1 MRIDMKTKSIL
12 CSLLTALTLWSCGD
26 KDDKEILEP
35 VRIDLP
41 ICELTPA
48 PPTSGEPVVATRHSY
63 KPIELEGGQKK
74 MNASLQEFS
83 WKLFKEVFA
92 NREEDTNLMISPI
105 SLAIDLGMF
114 LNGVTG
120 TTQQELLKTIG
131 FYDYSMEQVNAFLQT
146 MQTGIENADEA
157 AIFKSA
163 NSFWYNQ
170 HYKANEAFLNA
181 IKTHYEAEAKAVDF
195 SNPQTAKDINDWC
208 ADKTNGRI
216 SELLRET
223 SEDDVFHLLNAVYF
237 KASWVDPFEKEET
250 QPQPFHF
257 ANGQTADVDMM
268 HLNFET
274 LYLENNLYQMAY
286 KPFVDGAFQM
296 VFILPKENVKMED
309 AIPTFLANYHNVV
322 RNDITYQLPE
332 VYLVDLYAPKF
343 TSEYTEKHLLE
354 YMQHINPSLQI
365 SNNDLKIIDD
375 KDSYS
380 LSASQKTFFLMD
392 EEGAEAAAVTDIAD
406 VESVPEPVTMRLD
419 RPFFYAIVESRT
431 LCPLFMG
438 YYGK

>member
-83 WKLFKEVFA
+83 WKLFKEVYA
-92 NREEDTNLMISPI
+92 NREPSTNLMISPI

-170 HYKANEAFLNA
+170 HYKANEAFLTA

-216 SELLRET
+216 SKLLEST

-250 QPQPFHF
+250 QPQPFHY
-257 ANGQTADVDMM
+257 ANGQSADVDMM

-274 LYLENNLYQMAY
+274 SYAEGEKFEIGV
-286 KPFVDGAFQM
+286 KPFVDYAFQFY
-296 VFILPKENVKMED
+296 FILPKEGYSMQEI
-309 AIPTFLANYHNVV
+309 IP
-322 RNDITYQLPE
+322 
-332 VYLVDLYAPKF
+332 
-343 TSEYTEKHLLE
+343 
-354 YMQHINPSLQI
+354 
-365 SNNDLKIIDD
+365 
-375 KDSYS
+375 
-380 LSASQKTFFLMD
+380 
-392 EEGAEAAAVTDIAD
+392 D
-406 VESVPEPVTMRLD
+406 VQN
-419 RPFFYAIVESRT
+419 
-431 LCPLFMG
+431 FMV
-438 YYGK
+438 